1 MDVFTWSLPF
11 VGEKGVSLSTA
22 CLLNAKFFRS
32 VTEMLVNILNIC
44 TAEELEEEE
53 EEDEESAG
61 ASAGGSGELCL
72 VFLGVFR

>member
-1 MDVFTWSLPF
+1 MFI
-11 VGEKGVSLSTA
+11 E
-22 CLLNAKFFRS
+22 CEIFRS